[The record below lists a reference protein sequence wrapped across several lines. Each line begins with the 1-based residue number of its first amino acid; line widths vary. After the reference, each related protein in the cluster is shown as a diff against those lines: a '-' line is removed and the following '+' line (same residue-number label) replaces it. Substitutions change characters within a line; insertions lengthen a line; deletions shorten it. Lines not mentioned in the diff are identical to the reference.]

1 VVGGWIPRVLFS
13 MGCFSRR
20 GNRKENAR
28 SAEHAGQGEGSLSL
42 SLHLVLLL
50 VGLGIDVASRA
61 RHASASSGELV
72 VEHGGGGTEGNA
84 RRGNV
89 GGGSRRHAPRVDAQ
103 RCPADGGADSEH
115 SLCRGVV

>member
-1 VVGGWIPRVLFS
+1 VDGFPECCSQWDVFRDEGIAKKMQGRLK
-13 MGCFSRR
+13 RR
-20 GNRKENAR
+20 
-28 SAEHAGQGEGSLSL
+28 HAGQGEGSLSL